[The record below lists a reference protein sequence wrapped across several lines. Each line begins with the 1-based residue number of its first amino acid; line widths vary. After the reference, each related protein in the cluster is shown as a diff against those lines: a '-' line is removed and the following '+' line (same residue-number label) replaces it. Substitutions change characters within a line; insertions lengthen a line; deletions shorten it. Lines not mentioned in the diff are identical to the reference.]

1 MPADEQENEV
11 IYATKRCPECSTYV
25 SLDVKKCPK
34 CSTRLG
40 EIEKHG
46 TAKRTVDWTA
56 YIIFLLAF
64 LAFAIYIW
72 WAFF

>member
-1 MPADEQENEV
+1 MSDDVKEDGL

-25 SLDVKKCPK
+25 SLHAAKCPK
-34 CSTRLG
+34 CKTKLG
-40 EIEKHG
+40 EVDKHG

-56 YIIFLLAF
+56 YLVSFLAF
-64 LAFAIYIW
+64 LAFAIYLW